1 MEDGQHMAIIL
12 KGMEIKCCA
21 VQYRK
26 KKQREE
32 RSGGA
37 DTGEKLNSSSTFE
50 SKERHKKMHAR
61 TPWRMFLHCIKSWE
75 WYSYVC
81 VGHSRPLY
89 LQSFVHIPSTFPGLV
104 TKYKHIV
111 YSLFPLEIPSHP
123 GKIQLT
129 FIKSSAHCLVILVPS
144 KSCYVVKN
152 WATCFLLKQ
161 NIVSHLERHTMFKCL
176 HLEGQTNRSDGAA
189 NLRPIWY

>member
-1 MEDGQHMAIIL
+1 MAIIL

-26 KKQREE
+26 KTKEE
-32 RSGGA
+32 RGQVGQ
-37 DTGEKLNSSSTFE
+37 TLERSSTLPV
-50 SKERHKKMHAR
+50 HLNLKKGIRRCM
-61 TPWRMFLHCIKSWE
+61 P
-75 WYSYVC
+75 
-81 VGHSRPLY
+81 GHHEGCFYIALDPGSDTAMSVWGTRPLY

-129 FIKSSAHCLVILVPS
+129 FIKSSARCLVILVPA

-161 NIVSHLERHTMFKCL
+161 NSVSHLERHTMFKCL

-189 NLRPIWY
+189 NLRPI